1 MAHKNAMAHKKQ
13 HRRGNLK
20 TIVWALL
27 VALATIVGQAP
38 AQAEVDRIKI
48 TKQPGILY
56 AQLLIM
62 EERKLLEKHAEAA
75 GVGPVT
81 VEWITFSSGG
91 AATDS
96 LLAGAVDIVSSG
108 LSNMLLLWGKTEG
121 QVKTI
126 IAVGGLPMKL
136 LSRNPAVRSIRDF
149 GPMDR
154 IAVPTVKVSMQARL
168 LGIAL
173 EKEYGSTEAS
183 QKLVANQIQLGHPD
197 ATIALLNSKSEINAH
212 FSMPPYQDT
221 ALKDPAV
228 HSLLSSTDVLGGPA
242 HVTNSFTTQ
251 KFHDAN
257 PKLMRAFIAAV
268 DEASD
273 LIAKNPKEA
282 AEIYLK
288 VTKEKTTVAEMVALF
303 QTPGGIFNAT
313 PVNSKVYADYMQ
325 RAGIIKRKAVTWK
338 DYFFSDIH
346 DRDGS

>member
-1 MAHKNAMAHKKQ
+1 MSSIL
-13 HRRGNLK
+13 RVLLFGLS
-20 TIVWALL
+20 VLL
-27 VALATIVGQAP
+27 VRTP
-38 AQAEVDRIKI
+38 AQAEADRIKI

-62 EERKLLEKHAEAA
+62 EERKLLEKHAAAA
-75 GVGPVT
+75 GAGPIT
-81 VEWITFSSGG
+81 VEWVTFSSGG

-121 QVKTI
+121 QVKGI
-126 IAVGGLPMKL
+126 VAIGGLPMKL
-136 LSRNPAVRSIRDF
+136 LTRNPAVKSISDF
-149 GPMDR
+149 GPTDR
-154 IAVPTVKVSMQARL
+154 IAVPTVKVSMQATL

-173 EKEYGSTEAS
+173 EKVHGSIEAS
-183 QKLVANQIQLGHPD
+183 QKLVANQVQLGHPE
-197 ATIALLNSKSEINAH
+197 ATIALLNPKSEINAH

-242 HVTNSFTTQ
+242 HITNSFTTQ

-257 PKLMRAFIAAV
+257 PKLIQAFIAAV
-268 DEASD
+268 DEASE

-282 AEIYLK
+282 AEIYLRI
-288 VTKEKTTVAEMVALF
+288 TREKTSVDEMVALF
-303 QTPGGIFNAT
+303 KTPGAIFTAT

-325 RAGIIKRKAVTWK
+325 RAGIIKRKADSWK
-338 DYFFSDIH
+338 DYLFPEIH
-346 DRDGS
+346 DRKGS